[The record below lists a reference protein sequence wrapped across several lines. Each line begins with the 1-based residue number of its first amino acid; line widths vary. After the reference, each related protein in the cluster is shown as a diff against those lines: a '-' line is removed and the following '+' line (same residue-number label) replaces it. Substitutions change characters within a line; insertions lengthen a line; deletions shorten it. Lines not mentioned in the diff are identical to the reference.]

1 MVLAKE
7 TGADS
12 GGEDKIIVFE
22 AVTGGKLYSL
32 VVSMDL
38 FCLVEPNVDVLV
50 GFENTS
56 NRTSDVRGRKS
67 RCRDLVE
74 QWLKEVV
81 VSLVHQRDANI

>member
-1 MVLAKE
+1 MFSL
-7 TGADS
+7 S
-12 GGEDKIIVFE
+12 LFHVF
-22 AVTGGKLYSL
+22 
-32 VVSMDL
+32 
-38 FCLVEPNVDVLV
+38 VLV